1 MLSNPI
7 GDFSL
12 TDKVALKFF
21 FLSFQLLSVTKKW
34 SAKDLTTGGARPS
47 YGHSSVYDPQ
57 TGCIY
62 VHGGYRMYN
71 RTYHAPSSDTFCYH
85 PKNNK
90 WSALNS
96 SGVPRYLHS
105 AVLVDNA
112 MIVYG
117 GRGIHGYSPHPL
129 LVFDI
134 GKYSMYMG
142 IAQDLSLFFLSLV
155 HT

>member
-1 MLSNPI
+1 M
-7 GDFSL
+7 
-12 TDKVALKFF
+12 
-21 FLSFQLLSVTKKW
+21 TKTW
-34 SAKDLTTGGARPS
+34 SAKHLTAGGARPS

-85 PKNNK
+85 PNNNK

-96 SGVPRYLHS
+96 SGVSRYLHS
-105 AVLVDNA
+105 AVLVGNA

-117 GRGIHGYSPHPL
+117 GRGIHRYSRRPL
-129 LVFDI
+129 MVFDI
-134 GKYSMYMG
+134 SKYSTYMG
-142 IAQDLSLFFLSLV
+142 IVQDLSLFFLNSFFLNLV
-155 HT
+155 HS